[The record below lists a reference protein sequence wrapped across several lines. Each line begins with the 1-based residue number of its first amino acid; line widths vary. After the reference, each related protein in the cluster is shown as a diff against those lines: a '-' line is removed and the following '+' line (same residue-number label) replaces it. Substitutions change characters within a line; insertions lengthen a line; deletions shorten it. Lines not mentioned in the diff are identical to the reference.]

1 MPFFFMLIAVA
12 ACWRRRA
19 GLDLLLAFG
28 FPYILHPF
36 PCILTP
42 PSSTSSTDTFL
53 RCLRTVDAVHL
64 HLASGTCAVRLAT
77 FGASP
82 TWLLLS
88 YCGLQLRARVTPPV
102 GCNALFRHASALRGR
117 PLMAALDG
125 HSLHC
130 AFSLCHHL
138 PFFFQETRPG
148 PVLRLTT
155 DFLHWA
161 KVGRQAGYG
170 RFLSFFPLLP
180 HGLPVLQSI
189 QPLPLFW
196 LNHLRKPPDVADFFL
211 ATITAFLG

>member
-1 MPFFFMLIAVA
+1 MAWHHFLFLGFMPFFFMLIAVA

-102 GCNALFRHASALRGR
+102 GCNALFVMPA
-117 PLMAALDG
+117 
-125 HSLHC
+125 
-130 AFSLCHHL
+130 
-138 PFFFQETRPG
+138 PFE
-148 PVLRLTT
+148 
-155 DFLHWA
+155 
-161 KVGRQAGYG
+161 VGR
-170 RFLSFFPLLP
+170 LWPLLTDIP
-180 HGLPVLQSI
+180 FIVPF
-189 QPLPLFW
+189 LF
-196 LNHLRKPPDVADFFL
+196 A
-211 ATITAFLG
+211 ITCPFSSKRHDQVRFCV